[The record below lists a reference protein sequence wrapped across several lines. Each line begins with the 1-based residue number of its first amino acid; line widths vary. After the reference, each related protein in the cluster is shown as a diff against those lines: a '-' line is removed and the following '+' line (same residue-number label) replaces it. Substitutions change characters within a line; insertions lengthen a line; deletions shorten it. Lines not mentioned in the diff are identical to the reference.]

1 MWRLLREG
9 VRFYRPVLLT
19 SWGFGA
25 GIFFL
30 VLAIISVV
38 GSVRDL
44 NSIARTGVQLPLAIL
59 IASLVAGFIATGTER
74 SENRVRMHM
83 MLPVPIGQVA
93 VARVLLPTAL
103 MILGLVASHVLFA
116 VLLGLEGSPVLS
128 PRHGN
133 VDFIGI
139 QLLFWVQVGL
149 AIREVIELRHRVSW
163 RGALGPKALLATAV
177 AVMAVIQLGPWHS
190 PVFRTA
196 AAAAL
201 AVLVMVFTV
210 ALFLR
215 RSLFTK

>member
-30 VLAIISVV
+30 VLALIAVV

-44 NSIARTGVQLPLAIL
+44 NAMARAGVQLPLAIL
-59 IASLVAGFIATGTER
+59 IASLVAGFIAIGTER
-74 SENRVRMHM
+74 SENRVRMHL
-83 MLPVPIGQVA
+83 MLPVPINQVA

-116 VLLGLEGSPVLS
+116 LLLAIEGSPVLS

-133 VDFIGI
+133 VDFIGM

-149 AIREVIELRHRVSW
+149 AVREVIELRHRVSW
-163 RGALGPKALLATAV
+163 QGALGSKALLVTAV
-177 AVMAVIQLGPWHS
+177 AVMAVIQLGPWQS
-190 PVFRTA
+190 AVLRA
-196 AAAAL
+196 AGAAAL
-201 AVLVMVFTV
+201 AVLVMTFTVVLFRRRNVFT
-210 ALFLR
+210 
-215 RSLFTK
+215 K

>member
-30 VLAIISVV
+30 VLAIIAIV

-44 NSIARTGVQLPLAIL
+44 NAMARAGVQLPLAIL

-74 SENRVRMHM
+74 SENRVRMHL

-103 MILGLVASHVLFA
+103 LLLGLVASHVLFA
-116 VLLGLEGSPVLS
+116 VLLALEGSPILS

-133 VDFIGI
+133 VDFIAM
-139 QLLFWVQVGL
+139 QLLFWVQIAL
-149 AIREVIELRHRVSW
+149 AVREIIELRHRASW
-163 RGALGPKALLATAV
+163 RGALGSKVLLVTAV
-177 AVMAVIQLGPWHS
+177 ALMAVIQLGPWRN
-190 PVFRTA
+190 FALRA
-196 AAAAL
+196 AVAAAL
-201 AVLVMVFTV
+201 AVLVMTFTVVLFMRRNVFT
-210 ALFLR
+210 
-215 RSLFTK
+215 K